1 MMRTVER
8 FNNGINVVEIIMEEN
23 DFSSKE
29 LIQQRYNICKSCEF
43 IVNNDS
49 CSKCSCL
56 LQNRTKYVES
66 FCPEGKW

>member
-1 MMRTVER
+1 MKTIEQHVG
-8 FNNGINVVEIIMEEN
+8 GITVVEITMEDS
-23 DFSSKE
+23 DFSTPE
-29 LIQQRYNICKSCEF
+29 LIQQRLAICQSCEF

-56 LQNRTKYVES
+56 LANRTKYAES